1 MDQISDPRTKEFKMN
16 NLISSS
22 MVLIAVGAV
31 FVALN
36 SLTMIAIVVK

>member
-1 MDQISDPRTKEFKMN
+1 MTKILN
-16 NLISSS
+16 ST

-36 SLTMIAIVVK
+36 SLSMITLVVK